1 MKTNLKQKLLNKTA
15 LTMSGIALL
24 YLVLCLMVYSGMASR
39 QLLLVILPISCHIV
53 LAVSLNLVVGFLGE
67 LSLGHAGFMSVGLFT
82 GCLVSIATVD
92 VLPMAVRIPLSM
104 IIGGVAAAAVGL
116 VVGLPALRLKGDY
129 LAIVTLGCGEIIKN
143 VINNLHIKK
152 GPLAGVLDGALGLN
166 TKTIYSNIKQLLPFL
181 IVLVLLVVWVVLNI
195 QKSRHGRAIMAIRD
209 NRIAAEATGINVTYY
224 KLMVFIL
231 AAFFAGMAG
240 VLYGHGFS
248 IIKSAEFGYN
258 FSIELLI
265 IVVFGG
271 MGKVHGSVIAAI
283 LLYTL
288 PEIVLRE
295 FSDYRMLAYSIVL
308 IVIMLLSE
316 NRRFKEWKDSVSL
329 KKLFK
334 KMFKSKTA
342 VAVTETD
349 AKEGGADES

>member
-1 MKTNLKQKLLNKTA
+1 MNTKIKQALLNKNT
-15 LTMSGIALL
+15 LTLGGISLL
-24 YLVLCLMVYSGMASR
+24 YLILSIMVYGGLASR

-82 GCLVSIATVD
+82 GCLVSIALVD
-92 VLPMAVRIPLSM
+92 VFPAALRIPVAMLV
-104 IIGGVAAAAVGL
+104 GGIAAAVVGL

-143 VINNLHIKK
+143 VINNIHIKN

-166 TKTIYSNIKQLLPFL
+166 TKAIYSNVKQLLPFL

-248 IIKSAEFGYN
+248 VIKSSEFGYN
-258 FSIELLI
+258 MSIELLI

-283 LLYTL
+283 VLYAL
-288 PEIVLRE
+288 PEMLLRE

-308 IVIMLLSE
+308 IAIMLLSS
-316 NRRFKEWKDSVSL
+316 NQRFIEWKERFSL
-329 KKLFK
+329 AKWNKRRK
-334 KMFKSKTA
+334 EEKTL
-342 VAVTETD
+342 VADEG
-349 AKEGGADES
+349 KEGNADES